1 MNASATDAA
10 PSLSEVLATHRVVV
24 TVGSGGVGK
33 TTTAAALGVRAAMEG
48 KRVLV
53 LTIDPARRLANSL
66 GLDRIA
72 ADEQQIGPEVFEAH
86 GLPLRG
92 SLSAMMLD
100 TKRTFDELVR
110 KTAGSPDAAER
121 ILRNDIYGYVAGS
134 LAGTSEYMAMEKL
147 HAVKDDARFD
157 LVVLDTPPTSN
168 ALDFLDA
175 PEKMI
180 AAIDSPAMRWF
191 IEAFREGE
199 GRGFFAELV
208 AKSTNLVLKGLSRFT
223 GAGFLEQVAEFV
235 TGMNELFGGFQTRAQ
250 EVARDLRGDDVAFV
264 IVTSPAPMAIR
275 EAIFFGDRL
284 GDYGMRRDGVVVNG
298 VHTLFPEPSAPPEQ
312 QRAALEAALAGD
324 EVDVREL
331 HERMGR
337 ALEDERMRA
346 VADRIETD
354 RLRNRLDAAVPFVEV
369 PAFEE
374 DVHDVAA
381 LARVATYL
389 VGEASVD
396 GDLAALTAATDT
408 AATDT
413 AATDTA
419 ATGTAAT
426 SQAAVSTAE
435 KEGA

>member
-1 MNASATDAA
+1 MNASAPNGTATQTTADR
-10 PSLSEVLATHRVVV
+10 SLSEVLATHRVVV

-33 TTTAAALGVRAAMEG
+33 TTTAAALGVRAAMDG

-72 ADEQQIGPEVFEAH
+72 SDEQQIGAEIFAAQ

-92 SLSAMMLD
+92 SRSAMMLD
-100 TKRTFDELVR
+100 TKRTFDELGR
-110 KTAGSPDAAER
+110 KTASSPQAAEK

-147 HAVKDDARFD
+147 HAVKDDPRFD

-191 IEAFREGE
+191 IEAFREGD

-235 TGMNELFGGFQTRAQ
+235 TGMNELFGGFQARAE

-298 VHTLFPEPSAPPEQ
+298 VHTLFPAPSAPVEA
-312 QRAALEAALAGD
+312 QRAALANALAGD
-324 EVDVREL
+324 DVDVRDV

-354 RLRNRLDAAVPFVEV
+354 RLRNRLANAVPFVEV

-381 LARVATYL
+381 LSRLATYL
-389 VGEASVD
+389 VGEASVE
-396 GDLAALTAATDT
+396 GDLRRLAGEADAA
-408 AATDT
+408 
-413 AATDTA
+413 
-419 ATGTAAT
+419 
-426 SQAAVSTAE
+426 AE
-435 KEGA
+435 EEA